1 MYTHR
6 LFVTVGGFFLI
17 EITDK
22 IKKSKQ
28 ISQSEKSKMV
38 SSTYMYTVVIL
49 LYLTLLTI
57 LWVFFFVNNFYTLHR
72 KFQFFYHFS
81 SSVHPS
87 ERLFKISTPYQK
99 LLLKFQP
106 NLAHNFFND
115 GDFKEGVLSGFL
127 T

>member
-6 LFVTVGGFFLI
+6 LFVKVGGFFLI

-49 LYLTLLTI
+49 LYLSLLTI
-57 LWVFFFVNNFYTLHR
+57 LWVFFFVNNFNTLHR
-72 KFQFFYHFS
+72 KFQFSLSFF
-81 SSVHPS
+81 VKRPS